1 MKKTKRVVLWGAW
14 YGSKNVGDRAILLTI
29 TKMLGQALEHVDFI
43 VLSANPALVYQY
55 TKRHS
60 NLSIEAIRP
69 RRDLP
74 RVVLEIARSDLLVFG
89 GGVPFFDRHAQLIAM
104 TVLTLVARLFRT
116 PYFLWCV
123 SSLPVHSRLAK
134 IVFGWVLA
142 GASGITY
149 RDEFTRV
156 LFNSCGVNDD
166 RMTKVADS
174 AFILENESQADAKEI
189 LQAAG
194 WNPEAGRSLVA
205 LTPRSL
211 RSADGEAETHYSPQ
225 TSDQYQHEIE
235 TFAAVNDW
243 LWENGFQPIFVPMN
257 IAAPDDDRVV
267 SRLIMERGEFGNKSL
282 LIEQEIHPRLAIGI
296 YQQCRASFV
305 SRVHGSILSMV
316 GLCPVMMY
324 AFDAKHRGIMQAM
337 DCEDYV
343 VIPAQD
349 GSDASVLMMKS
360 LLNMG
365 PILRQDYKERLI
377 KLRQSSRIPVGM
389 ITEII
394 NAKSA

>member
-1 MKKTKRVVLWGAW
+1 MKKTKRVVLWGGW

-29 TKMLGQALEHVDFI
+29 ANMLGQALKQVDLI
-43 VLSANPALVYQY
+43 VLSANPALVHEY

-74 RVVLEIARSDLLVFG
+74 RVILEIARSDLLVFG
-89 GGVPFFDRHAQLIAM
+89 GGVPFFDRHTQLVAM
-104 TVLTLVARLFRT
+104 IVLTLVARLSRT

-123 SSLPVHSRLAK
+123 SSLSVHSRLAK
-134 IVFGWVLA
+134 IVFSWVLA
-142 GASGITY
+142 GASGITF
-149 RDEFTRV
+149 RDEYTRV
-156 LFNSCGVNDD
+156 LFNSCGVSDD
-166 RMTKVADS
+166 RMTEVADS
-174 AFILENESQADAKEI
+174 AFIMENESQAEAKEI

-194 WNPEAGRSLVA
+194 WNPDAGRSLVA

-225 TSDQYQHEIE
+225 TSDQYNHEIE
-235 TFAAVNDW
+235 AFAAVNDW

-257 IAAPDDDRVV
+257 IAAPDDDRVA
-267 SRLIMERGEFGNKSL
+267 SKLIMERGEFGNKSL
-282 LIEQEIHPRLAIGI
+282 LINQEIYPCLAIGI
-296 YQQCRASFV
+296 YQQCQASFV

-324 AFDAKHRGIMQAM
+324 AFDVKHRGIMQAM
-337 DCEDYV
+337 GCEDYV
-343 VIPAQD
+343 VIPTRD
-349 GSDASVLMMKS
+349 GSDDSVLMMKG

-365 PILRQDYKERLI
+365 PILRQDYAGRLI
-377 KLRQSSRIPVGM
+377 KLRQSSQIPVGM
-389 ITEII
+389 ITEIL